1 MKNKSSI
8 LLATVIG
15 SHTKWSTIFKKIW
28 NSNCSD
34 CIDILG
40 FILIT
45 LTIEYFILSN
55 GLSGTISTSLKNKRN
70 IFEMCV
76 IESVFAVASS

>member
-1 MKNKSSI
+1 MK
-8 LLATVIG
+8 
-15 SHTKWSTIFKKIW
+15 FQF
-28 NSNCSD
+28 
-34 CIDILG
+34 LG